1 LFSGPCTEEQLMSQ
15 IVVERRR
22 SGWDVVFGILLV
34 IAGIVILGDV
44 VIATA
49 VSVKFLGWMALI
61 GGVIELIS
69 AFFRIK
75 EGRFWGAFLGGAL
88 LGVLGIVILRNT
100 EAVAVTL
107 TLIAGCVF
115 LVGGIVRIAAAK
127 DFPEMRWVLVIG
139 GVISVVLGLIVL
151 FNLATASYGLLGLL
165 LGVQA
170 LIEGFILIFS
180 GRLRATA
187 VA

>member
-1 LFSGPCTEEQLMSQ
+1 MTQ
-15 IVVERRR
+15 IVVERHR
-22 SGWDVVFGILLV
+22 SPWDVVFGILLV
-34 IAGIVILGDV
+34 LAGIVILGNLV
-44 VIATA
+44 VATA

-61 GGVIELIS
+61 AGILEFIS
-69 AFFRIK
+69 AFFRIR

-88 LGVLGIVILRNT
+88 LAVLGIVILRNT
-100 EAVAVTL
+100 AAAALTL
-107 TLIAGCVF
+107 TLIAGCIF
-115 LVGGIVRIAAAK
+115 LVGGLVRIAAAK

-139 GVISVVLGLIVL
+139 GAISVILGLIVL
-151 FNLATASYGLLGLL
+151 FNLATASYGLLGLI

-180 GRLRATA
+180 GRLRASV